1 MFWTQS
7 LMGGG
12 CLREVIARGG
22 SIEIFFR
29 GYKLNS
35 PYNSKHLG
43 TEKMLPLSPFHLTD
57 KNITLILYN

>member
-1 MFWTQS
+1 M
-7 LMGGG
+7 
-12 CLREVIARGG
+12 GG

-35 PYNSKHLG
+35 PYNSTHLDA
-43 TEKMLPLSPFHLTD
+43 EKMLPLSPFHLTD